1 MDLTQSAV
9 ELTLHAIVL
18 WAFGSTIVN
27 VAHSFWCEVQFDS
40 LIVFFQCS
48 GTYSES
54 KISIGKA
61 IHDTASSENYVV
73 RSRLTPMLIVVKAVT
88 STFVGRGSRSFDNP
102 RYLLE
107 FDRAPAELQSILG
120 EFRKFLEGLSH
131 VAPIRSDEDAG
142 TISTLVGLNRQA
154 SGREELPP
162 GDDPQDNLL
171 SPPEFERP
179 DPIED

>member
-18 WAFGSTIVN
+18 WAFGRTIVN
-27 VAHSFWCEVQFDS
+27 VVHSFWCEVQFDS
-40 LIVFFQCS
+40 LIVFIECS

-61 IHDTASSENYVV
+61 IHDSASSEHYVV
-73 RSRLTPMLIVVKAVT
+73 RSRLTSMLIVVKAVT
-88 STFVGRGSRSFDNP
+88 STFVGRGSRSFDSP

-107 FDRAPAELQSILG
+107 FDGAPGELESILG
-120 EFRKFLEGLSH
+120 EFREFLQSLSH
-131 VAPIRSDEDAG
+131 VAPIRSDEDAS

-154 SGREELPP
+154 SGRGELKP
-162 GDDPQDNLL
+162 GDNPQDNLL
-171 SPPEFERP
+171 NAPEFEGS
-179 DPIED
+179 DAIDD

>member
-1 MDLTQSAV
+1 MGCATVGAYFAMDWV
-9 ELTLHAIVL
+9 
-18 WAFGSTIVN
+18 IVN
-27 VAHSFWCEVQFDS
+27 GVHSFWCEVQFGS

-73 RSRLTPMLIVVKAVT
+73 RSRLTPVLIVVKAVT
-88 STFVGRGSRSFDNP
+88 STFVGRGSRSFDSP

-107 FDRAPAELQSILG
+107 FDKAPEELESILG
-120 EFRKFLEGLSH
+120 EFREFLEGLSH
-131 VAPIRSDEDAG
+131 VAPIRSDEDAQ
-142 TISTLVGLNRQA
+142 TISTLIGLNRQA
-154 SGREELPP
+154 SGGRKLEP

-171 SPPEFERP
+171 NPPGFEGS
-179 DPIED
+179 DPVED

>member
-1 MDLTQSAV
+1 MVQNPRTTS
-9 ELTLHAIVL
+9 
-18 WAFGSTIVN
+18 
-27 VAHSFWCEVQFDS
+27 QFDS
-40 LIVFFQCS
+40 LIVFFECS
-48 GTYSES
+48 GTYTES

-88 STFVGRGSRSFDNP
+88 STFVGCGSRSFDSP

-107 FDRAPAELQSILG
+107 FDRAPGELESILG
-120 EFRKFLEGLSH
+120 EFREFLQSLSH
-131 VAPIRSDEDAG
+131 VAPIRSDEDAS

-154 SGREELPP
+154 SGRGQLEPS
-162 GDDPQDNLL
+162 DDLQDNLL
-171 SPPEFERP
+171 SPPEFEGP

>member
-9 ELTLHAIVL
+9 ALTLHAIVL
-18 WAFGSTIVN
+18 WAFGRTIVN
-27 VAHSFWCEVQFDS
+27 VVHSSWCEVQFDS
-40 LIVFFQCS
+40 LIVFFECS

-73 RSRLTPMLIVVKAVT
+73 RSRLTPMVIVVKAVT
-88 STFVGRGSRSFDNP
+88 STFVGRGSRSFDSP

-107 FDRAPAELQSILG
+107 FDRAPGELESILG
-120 EFRKFLEGLSH
+120 EFREFLQSLSH
-131 VAPIRSDEDAG
+131 VAPIRSDEDVS

-154 SGREELPP
+154 SGRGQLGS

-171 SPPEFERP
+171 NPPESERS
-179 DPIED
+179 DPIEG

>member
-1 MDLTQSAV
+1 M
-9 ELTLHAIVL
+9 
-18 WAFGSTIVN
+18 
-27 VAHSFWCEVQFDS
+27 QFDS

-61 IHDTASSENYVV
+61 IHDTVSSENYVV

-88 STFVGRGSRSFDNP
+88 SKFVGRGSRSFNNP

-107 FDRAPAELQSILG
+107 FDRAPAECESILG
-120 EFRKFLEGLSH
+120 ELRKFLESLSH
-131 VAPIRSDEDAG
+131 VAAIRSDEDAG

-154 SGREELPP
+154 SGRGEIPP
-162 GDDPQDNLL
+162 GDDSQDKLL
-171 SPPEFERP
+171 NPPGFEGP
-179 DPIED
+179 DPIEE